1 MKTQR
6 VLTDTQITSALI
18 NTYSALGTTEAAKQ
32 TRRHVGQRFIK
43 TYGGIEAWM
52 LLPATERLAGPV
64 GLRSFAGWAVVEH
77 RIAVDAEYV
86 AGALT
91 VWSGFIQ
98 AREPVAHNEFVVMAA
113 DLGFRP
119 AEITRMWSTLAK
131 LSVISG
137 IPTATIADT
146 VYTQTRDRYLA
157 AVQQRCGFMPKIFST
172 PVFGLNSV
180 MFHLHRGPAPLRRTR
195 DGNRKTDWETLTID
209 APKVTAT
216 MLRYLTQLKVS
227 LRPGSVETID
237 TTMRLFGRFITD
249 NHPEVTAI
257 AHITRVHIE
266 SFKPWLVARP
276 GRKGQAQLTPTTI
289 GMRISHLRG
298 FFARIIEWDYEDQP
312 RRNPVLGGDTPI
324 RNRPLPRFLDDPTAA
339 KLLNA
344 ARNLPDPF
352 DRLVVEMLARTG
364 MRRGELLGL
373 TIDAVVQIGS
383 AFWLRTPVGKLH
395 NDRYIP
401 LHPNLKELFDTWLT
415 QRPDNLRSNLLFS
428 DRGRPIP
435 PQRLDRAVQRAATA
449 AGIGH
454 VHPHQLRHT
463 LATQAI
469 NRGMSLEA
477 IAALLGHKS
486 LSMTMVYAKIADR
499 TVADEYFAVTAKVEA
514 LYNQPRKLDA
524 TSEGHEMRK
533 LRAQMNQRMLGNG
546 YCERP
551 IELDC
556 HFESICETC
565 TYFATTT
572 EFKPT
577 LQKQRDDAHNK
588 GQTGRENIFQSLLD
602 RLNNKEQTA

>member
-6 VLTDTQITSALI
+6 VLTDTQTASVLI
-18 NTYSALGTTEAAKQ
+18 NTYSALGTTEASKQ

-43 TYGGIEAWM
+43 TYGGIDAWIH
-52 LLPATERLAGPV
+52 LPAAERLAGPV
-64 GLRSFAGWAVVEH
+64 GLRGFAAWAVVEH
-77 RIAVDAEYV
+77 HIPVDAEYV
-86 AGALT
+86 AGVLT

-98 AREPVAHNEFVVMAA
+98 AREPIAHNEFVLIATE
-113 DLGFRP
+113 LGFHP
-119 AEITRMWSTLAK
+119 PEIARMWSTLAK

-146 VYTQTRDRYLA
+146 AYIETRDRFLA
-157 AVQQRCGFMPKIFST
+157 AVQQRYGSIPKIFST

-195 DGNRKTDWETLTID
+195 DGNRKSDWATLTID

-257 AHITRVHIE
+257 ADITRVHIE

-276 GRKGQAQLTPTTI
+276 GRKGQPQLTPTTI

-298 FFARIIEWDYEDQP
+298 FFSRIIEWDYEDQP

-324 RNRPLPRFLDDPTAA
+324 RNRPLPRFLDDPAA
-339 KLLNA
+339 GKLLNA

-401 LHPNLKELFDTWLT
+401 LHPNLKELFDTWLA
-415 QRPDNLRSNLLFS
+415 QRPETLRSNLLFS

-477 IAALLGHKS
+477 IAALLGHKT

-499 TVADEYFAVTAKVEA
+499 TVADESTFGRQHIRRATLFTEGFVT
-514 LYNQPRKLDA
+514 LPRRH
-524 TSEGHEMRK
+524 TR
-533 LRAQMNQRMLGNG
+533 RR
-546 YCERP
+546 
-551 IELDC
+551 
-556 HFESICETC
+556 
-565 TYFATTT
+565 
-572 EFKPT
+572 
-577 LQKQRDDAHNK
+577 
-588 GQTGRENIFQSLLD
+588 
-602 RLNNKEQTA
+602 